1 MGVVVQCV
9 PNFSE
14 GRNNLTVEAIVK
26 AASEASA
33 ARVIDYSSDPD
44 HNRMVVTLL
53 GEPAEI
59 RCAVLA
65 ASERAVELIDMRSHS
80 GAHPRIGAVDVIPL
94 VPLRGITMQECVDL
108 SYEIGEDL
116 AERLRVPVYFYEY
129 SARSSTR
136 RNLAEIRRGGYERL
150 RDEGMTGDRAPDV
163 GPHSIHPTAGA
174 TAVGARGPLIAYN
187 VNLDTTDMEI
197 CQSIVQKIRTEKKHE
212 GVKAI
217 AVWLATQS
225 RVQVS
230 MNLTQPE
237 LTPLKEIYDFVKSEA
252 DKHGVEI
259 QESEI
264 IGALPA
270 SALDGVGKAAIK
282 AWRLKESQ
290 ILDAWL

>member
-1 MGVVVQCV
+1 MSAVVQCV

-14 GRNNLTVEAIVK
+14 GRDNLNVEAIVK
-26 AASEASA
+26 AAAEASA

-59 RCAVLA
+59 RYSVLA
-65 ASERAVELIDMRSHS
+65 AAERAVELIDLRSHS

-108 SYEIGEDL
+108 SYEIGEDI
-116 AERLRVPVYFYEY
+116 AEKLHVPVYFYEY
-129 SARSSTR
+129 SARSSAR

-150 RDEGMTGDRAPDV
+150 RDEGMTDDRAPDI
-163 GPHSIHPTAGA
+163 GPHSVHPTAGA

-197 CQSIVQKIRTEKKHE
+197 CRSIVQTIRAKKKHE

-237 LTPLKEIYDFVKSEA
+237 LTPLKEVYDFVKSEA
-252 DKHGVEI
+252 DKYGVRI

-290 ILDAWL
+290 FLDTWL